1 MCDKILHQL
10 DKLIVDLAAVL
21 DLSDEYEEY
30 TEILE
35 TLLKVVDEIK
45 EDCDAVALDES
56 TEEGEEEEEEIEEEI
71 E

>member
-45 EDCDAVALDES
+45 EDCDSVALDES
-56 TEEGEEEEEEIEEEI
+56 TE
-71 E
+71 